1 MSGEGP
7 VDAPAGVPVDIPG
20 SIPGGIPADIPVD
33 AAAARRCLDL
43 LLEQVRALIDAR
55 SATDPNADDPLRGLR
70 LSADHVGW
78 LLSADPVRGQVLA
91 SADRWPRLAELAETF
106 GLTGFDVAVLV
117 LALAPDLDRVF
128 ESCYGY
134 LNDDVTRRRATV
146 GLALDLCGYEAWDP
160 AARARFGAGAPLAD
174 GGLLELEDAD
184 RPLLSRG
191 LRVPDRVV
199 AHLLGDDTPDDLLHG
214 LIQAIEVPAP
224 RAEPSLRPELD
235 HARSDSASR
244 LAEPALQSDLP
255 GDAKSAAGLEAG
267 SAFAAPD
274 SATLAEIARRPGL
287 VDLLRAGPTLVQLRE
302 QRKGSA
308 DAVAVALFAA
318 AGRPALRIT
327 LTDQLLTRADQIV
340 PALIREARLRRAGLV
355 VFLPEPIDPGPFCT
369 DRVPVLLVGEVRRE
383 SGAWPVRPLVVD
395 VESPAGGSPEWI
407 GRWRAELGPLAPGT
421 DLEATVAPFRL
432 TATGIARASE
442 TARALAA
449 LEGRQPDES
458 HIRRAARQE
467 NARGMGPGVR
477 HVEPA
482 VGWPDLVLPEQEGSR
497 LRELVDRVRNRDR
510 VLGAWGLRTG
520 GGRGRGVAALFAGE
534 SGTGKTLAAEVVAG
548 ELGLDLYVV
557 ELSALVDKYVG
568 ETEKNLERLFAEA
581 DRVDAV
587 ILFDEADAVFGKR
600 SETKDAHDR
609 YANMES
615 AYLLQRLESFNGV
628 ALLTTNLRA
637 NIDDAFTRRFDLIV
651 DFPFPDAALRKAL
664 WRRCLAGPVPLDPD
678 VADGSAVDP
687 VADRFELAGGA
698 IRAAATTAAYLA
710 AAGGR
715 AVSAEDLLTG
725 ARREYRKMGRLSEE
739 DLVRLE
745 F

>member
-1 MSGEGP
+1 MS
-7 VDAPAGVPVDIPG
+7 
-20 SIPGGIPADIPVD
+20 GGIPTDARTDLPTD
-33 AAAARRCLDL
+33 AAAARRCLDRL
-43 LLEQVRALIDAR
+43 ADQVRDLIYAR
-55 SATDPNADDPLRGLR
+55 SEQDPSADDPLRGLR
-70 LSADHVGW
+70 LSADHVEW
-78 LLSADPVRGQVLA
+78 LLDADPARGQAVVVA
-91 SADRWPRLAELAETF
+91 PGAEWPRLAGLSEAF
-106 GLTGFDVAVLV
+106 GLTEFDLAVLV

-146 GLALDLCGYEAWDP
+146 GLALDLCGHDAWDP
-160 AARARFGAGAPLAD
+160 AARARFGAGAPLVE

-184 RPLLSRG
+184 RPLLSRA

-199 AHLLGDDTPDDLLHG
+199 AHLLGDDTPDDVLHG
-214 LIQAIEVPAP
+214 LVQAIDSPADSS
-224 RAEPSLRPELD
+224 AGTSDTGILD
-235 HARSDSASR
+235 
-244 LAEPALQSDLP
+244 PAVLDP
-255 GDAKSAAGLEAG
+255 
-267 SAFAAPD
+267 AAPD
-274 SATLAEIARRPGL
+274 TATLAEIERRPGL
-287 VDLLRAGPTLVQLRE
+287 VELLRAGPTLIQLRE
-302 QRKGSA
+302 HRKGSA
-308 DAVAVALFAA
+308 DAVALALFAA
-318 AGRPALRIT
+318 AGRPALGIT
-327 LTDQLLTRADQIV
+327 LTEKVLARADQIV

-355 VFLPEPIDPGPFCT
+355 VFLPEPVDPGPLCT
-369 DRVPVLLVGEVRRE
+369 DRVPVLLVGEIRRE
-383 SGAWPVRPLVVD
+383 SGGWPVRPLVVD
-395 VESPAGGSPEWI
+395 IESPPGGAPEWI
-407 GRWRAELGPLAPGT
+407 ARWRTELGPLAAGT

-432 TATGIARASE
+432 TATGIARAAD

-449 LEGRQPDES
+449 LEGRQPDET

-482 VGWPDLVLPEQEGSR
+482 VGWPDLVLPETEGTR
-497 LRELVDRVRNRDR
+497 LHELVDRVRNRDR

-664 WRRCLAGPVPLDPD
+664 WRRCMSGPVPLEPD
-678 VADGSAVDP
+678 VADGSALAP

-710 AAGGR
+710 AAEGR
-715 AVSAEDLLTG
+715 SVSAEDLLTG

-739 DLVRLE
+739 DLVGLE

>member
-1 MSGEGP
+1 MSGD
-7 VDAPAGVPVDIPG
+7 VPAGVPVDV
-20 SIPGGIPADIPVD
+20 PADGRADLPAD

-55 SATDPNADDPLRGLR
+55 SATDPNAEDPLRGLR

-78 LLSADPVRGQVLA
+78 LLAADPVRGRGLA
-91 SADRWPRLAELAETF
+91 SADQWPRLAELAETF
-106 GLTGFDVAVLV
+106 GLTGFDAAVLV

-199 AHLLGDDTPDDLLHG
+199 AHLLGDDTPDDVLHG
-214 LIQAIEVPAP
+214 LIQAIDALVP
-224 RAEPSLRPELD
+224 RAEPPLGSAGL
-235 HARSDSASR
+235 DSA
-244 LAEPALQSDLP
+244 Q
-255 GDAKSAAGLEAG
+255 
-267 SAFAAPD
+267 PD
-274 SATLAEIARRPGL
+274 SATLAEIERRPGL

-302 QRKGSA
+302 HRKGSA
-308 DAVAVALFAA
+308 DAVALALFAA

-664 WRRCLAGPVPLDPD
+664 WQRCLAGPVPLDPD
-678 VADGSAVDP
+678 VVDGSAVDP

-745 F
+745 I

>member
-1 MSGEGP
+1 MKLAAQAASFHDDRAAGGGSRGGAGSG
-7 VDAPAGVPVDIPG
+7 DQ
-20 SIPGGIPADIPVD
+20 ST
-33 AAAARRCLDL
+33 AARRCLTRL
-43 LLEQVRALIDAR
+43 AELVSTVVEER
-55 SATDPNADDPLRGLR
+55 SAADPSAHDALRGLR
-70 LSADHVGW
+70 PSAEFVGH
-78 LLSADPVRGQVLA
+78 LMDVSGLDPEPGPLPSTVEAFLA
-91 SADRWPRLAELAETF
+91 PDLIVDLDAWPRLADLAETF
-106 GLTGFDVAVLV
+106 GLTAFDVAALV
-117 LALAPDLDRVF
+117 LAAAPDLHRVF
-128 ESCYGY
+128 EACYGY

-146 GLALDLCGYEAWDP
+146 ALVLDLCGYHTLDP
-160 AARARFGAGAPLAD
+160 AARARFGAGAPLVD
-174 GGLLELEDAD
+174 GGLLVVEDAE
-184 RPLLSRG
+184 RPLLSRA

-199 AHLLGDDTPDDLLHG
+199 AHLLGDDTLDDALSG
-214 LIQAIEVPAP
+214 LVQIV
-224 RAEPSLRPELD
+224 
-235 HARSDSASR
+235 
-244 LAEPALQSDLP
+244 
-255 GDAKSAAGLEAG
+255 DATRAAGVSEAG
-267 SAFAAPD
+267 AGDGAAYD
-274 SATLAEIARRPGL
+274 AATLAEVERRPGL
-287 VDLLRAGPTLVQLRE
+287 VDLLRAGRALVQLRE
-302 QRKGSA
+302 RRRGSA
-308 DAVAVALFAA
+308 DAVALALFAA

-327 LTDQLLTRADQIV
+327 LSEQVVERADQIA
-340 PALIREARLRRAGLV
+340 PALIREARLRGAGLV
-355 VFLPEPIDPGPFCT
+355 VFLPEAVDPGLLCT
-369 DRVPVLLVGEVRRE
+369 DRVPVVLVGEVRRE
-383 SGAWPVRPLVVD
+383 SGGRPVRPLVVD

-407 GRWRAELGPLAPGT
+407 GRWRAELGPVAAGF
-421 DLEATVAPFRL
+421 DLEAAVAPFRL
-432 TATGIARASE
+432 TASGIARAAD

-449 LEGRQPDES
+449 LEGQPPGEA

-482 VGWPDLVLPEQEGSR
+482 VGWADLVLPEAEGAR

-534 SGTGKTLAAEVVAG
+534 SGTGKTFAAEVVAG

-587 ILFDEADAVFGKR
+587 LLFDEADAVFGKR

-637 NIDDAFTRRFDLIV
+637 NIDDAFTRRFDVIV
-651 DFPFPDAALRKAL
+651 DFPFPDAALREAL
-664 WRRCLAGPVPLDPD
+664 WGRCLAGPVPLAPD
-678 VADGSAVDP
+678 VADGSALGV
-687 VADRFELAGGA
+687 VAARFELAGGA

-710 AAGGR
+710 AAAGR
-715 AVSAEDLLTG
+715 PVSAEDLITG
-725 ARREYRKMGRLSEE
+725 AQREYRKMGRLSDES
-739 DLVRLE
+739 LSGLE

>member
-1 MSGEGP
+1 MNG
-7 VDAPAGVPVDIPG
+7 DAV
-20 SIPGGIPADIPVD
+20 
-33 AAAARRCLDL
+33 AARHCLDRL
-43 LLEQVRALIDAR
+43 AEQIRALIDER
-55 SATDPNADDPLRGLR
+55 SATDPSAGDPFRGLR
-70 LSADHVGW
+70 LSQDHVGW
-78 LLSADPVRGQVLA
+78 LLDAGSLDAGSPGAGSLDAAPAPGQVA
-91 SADRWPRLAELAETF
+91 IAVREWPRLAELAEVF
-106 GLTGFDVAVLV
+106 ALSEFDAAVLV

-146 GLALDLCGYEAWDP
+146 GLALDLCGHNAWDP
-160 AARARFGAGAPLAD
+160 AARARFGRGAPLVE
-174 GGLLELEDAD
+174 GGLLELEDTE
-184 RPLLSRG
+184 RPLLSRT

-199 AHLLGDDTPDDLLHG
+199 AHLLGDDTPDDVLHG
-214 LIQAIEVPAP
+214 LLQTADGLGVRGGAAEPDAAT
-224 RAEPSLRPELD
+224 RAEIE
-235 HARSDSASR
+235 
-244 LAEPALQSDLP
+244 
-255 GDAKSAAGLEAG
+255 
-267 SAFAAPD
+267 
-274 SATLAEIARRPGL
+274 RRPGL
-287 VDLLRAGPTLVQLRE
+287 VDLLRTGPTLIQLRE

-308 DAVAVALFAA
+308 DAVALALFAA

-327 LTDQLLTRADQIV
+327 LTEQVLARAEQFV
-340 PALIREARLRRAGLV
+340 PALVREARLRGAGLV
-355 VFLPEPIDPGPFCT
+355 VVLPEPADPGPLCT
-369 DRVPVLLVGEVRRE
+369 DRIPVVLVGEVRRE
-383 SGAWPVRPLVVD
+383 SGGWPVRPLVVD
-395 VESPAGGSPEWI
+395 VQSPPGGSPEWVA
-407 GRWRAELGPLAPGT
+407 RWRAELGPIAPDT

-432 TATGIARASE
+432 TATGIARAAG

-449 LEGRQPDES
+449 LEDRQPDET

-482 VGWPDLVLPEQEGSR
+482 VGWPDLVLPETEGAR

-510 VLGAWGLRTG
+510 VLGTWGLRTG

-664 WRRCLAGPVPLDPD
+664 WQRCLSGPVPLDPD
-678 VADGSAVDP
+678 VADGTALDP

-710 AAGGR
+710 AAGAR
-715 AVSAEDLLTG
+715 AVGAEDLLTG

-739 DLVRLE
+739 DLVGLE

>member
-1 MSGEGP
+1 MTGSGLVG
-7 VDAPAGVPVDIPG
+7 
-20 SIPGGIPADIPVD
+20 D
-33 AAAARRCLDL
+33 AAAARRSLEL
-43 LLEQVRALIDAR
+43 LAERVEGLIENRDAR
-55 SATDPNADDPLRGLR
+55 
-70 LSADHVGW
+70 
-78 LLSADPVRGQVLA
+78 VLVPIGE
-91 SADRWPRLAELAETF
+91 WPRMAEVAETF
-106 GLTGFDVAVLV
+106 GLSDFDVAVLAV
-117 LALAPDLDRVF
+117 ALAPDLDRVF

-134 LNDDVTRRRATV
+134 LNDDVSQRRATV
-146 GLALDLCGYEAWDP
+146 RLVLGLCGYDCWDRG
-160 AARARFGAGAPLAD
+160 ARARFVAGAPLID
-174 GGLLELEDAD
+174 GGLVEVADGD
-184 RPLLSRG
+184 RPLLSRSV
-191 LRVPDRVV
+191 RVPDRVV
-199 AHLLGDDTPDDLLHG
+199 GHLVGDDTPDGLLHG
-214 LIQAIEVPAP
+214 VVEAVDTA
-224 RAEPSLRPELD
+224 
-235 HARSDSASR
+235 
-244 LAEPALQSDLP
+244 
-255 GDAKSAAGLEAG
+255 AAGAR
-267 SAFAAPD
+267 PD
-274 SATLAEIARRPGL
+274 AATLAEIERRPGL
-287 VDLLRAGPTLVQLRE
+287 VDLLRASPTLVQLRE
-302 QRKGSA
+302 QRRGAA
-308 DAVAVALFAA
+308 DAVALALFAA

-327 LTDQLLTRADQIV
+327 LTEQVLSRAEQIV
-340 PALIREARLRRAGLV
+340 PVLIREARLRRAGLV
-355 VFLPEPIDPGPFCT
+355 VFLPEPVDPGPFCT
-369 DRVPVLLVGEVRRE
+369 DRVPVVLVGEMRRE
-383 SGAWPVRPLVVD
+383 SGGRPVRPLVVD
-395 VESPAGGSPEWI
+395 IESPAGGSPEWI
-407 GRWRAELGPLAPGT
+407 ARWREELGVIAPGT
-421 DLEATVAPFRL
+421 DLEAIAAPFRL
-432 TATGIARASE
+432 TTTGIARAAS

-449 LEGRQPDES
+449 LEGVPPDET

-477 HVEPA
+477 HVEPE
-482 VGWPDLVLPEQEGSR
+482 VGWSDLVLPEAEGER

-510 VLGAWGLRTG
+510 VLGTWGLRPG

-628 ALLTTNLRA
+628 ALLTTNLRG

-664 WRRCLAGPVPLDPD
+664 WQRCLAGGAPLEPD
-678 VADGSAVDP
+678 VADGSAAAG

-715 AVSAEDLLTG
+715 RVSAEDLLAG
-725 ARREYRKMGRLSEE
+725 AQREYRKMGRLAED
-739 DLVRLE
+739 DLV
-745 F
+745 FTV

>member
-1 MSGEGP
+1 MSGTLP
-7 VDAPAGVPVDIPG
+7 PDAI
-20 SIPGGIPADIPVD
+20 
-33 AAAARRCLDL
+33 AARNCLDL
-43 LLEQVRALIDAR
+43 LAEQIRALIDQR
-55 SATDPNADDPLRGLR
+55 SATDPGAGDPFRGLR
-70 LSADHVGW
+70 LSEDHIGW
-78 LLSADPVRGQVLA
+78 LLEAGSLGTDSGQAAVA
-91 SADRWPRLAELAETF
+91 VEAGRWPRLAGLAEIF
-106 GLTGFDVAVLV
+106 ALSEFDVAVLV

-146 GLALDLCGYEAWDP
+146 GLALELCGYTAWDP
-160 AARARFGAGAPLAD
+160 AARARFGSGAPLIE

-184 RPLLSRG
+184 RPLLSRA

-199 AHLLGDDTPDDLLHG
+199 AHLLGDDTPDDVLHG
-214 LIQAIEVPAP
+214 LIQTVDDLTAAEPDAAT
-224 RAEPSLRPELD
+224 RAE
-235 HARSDSASR
+235 
-244 LAEPALQSDLP
+244 
-255 GDAKSAAGLEAG
+255 LE
-267 SAFAAPD
+267 
-274 SATLAEIARRPGL
+274 RRPGL
-287 VDLLRAGPTLVQLRE
+287 VELLRAGPALIQLRE
-302 QRKGSA
+302 HRKGSA
-308 DAVAVALFAA
+308 DAVALALFAA

-327 LTDQLLTRADQIV
+327 LTEQILSRAAEIV
-340 PALIREARLRRAGLV
+340 PALVREARLRGAGLV
-355 VFLPEPIDPGPFCT
+355 VFLPEPADPGPLCT
-369 DRVPVLLVGEVRRE
+369 DRIPVLLVGEVRRE
-383 SGAWPVRPLVVD
+383 SGGWPVRPLVVD
-395 VESPAGGSPEWI
+395 VQSPAGGSPEWSA
-407 GRWRAELGPLAPGT
+407 RWRAELGPIAPGT
-421 DLEATVAPFRL
+421 DLEATIAPFRL
-432 TATGIARASE
+432 TATGIARAAG

-449 LEGRQPDES
+449 LEGRQPDAS

-482 VGWPDLVLPEQEGSR
+482 VGWPDLVLPETEGER

-510 VLGAWGLRTG
+510 VLGAWGLRPG

-664 WRRCLAGPVPLDPD
+664 WRRCLAGPVPVDPD
-678 VADGSAVDP
+678 VADGTALDP

-715 AVSAEDLLTG
+715 PVGAEDLLAG

-739 DLVRLE
+739 DLVGLE

>member
-1 MSGEGP
+1 MS
-7 VDAPAGVPVDIPG
+7 
-20 SIPGGIPADIPVD
+20 GGIPADVPID
-33 AAAARRCLDL
+33 AAAARRCLDRL
-43 LLEQVRALIDAR
+43 ADQVRDLIDAR
-55 SATDPNADDPLRGLR
+55 SERDPSADDPLRGLR
-70 LSADHVGW
+70 LSADHVEW
-78 LLSADPVRGQVLA
+78 LLDADPAHGQAVVVA
-91 SADRWPRLAELAETF
+91 PGAEWPRLAGLSVTF
-106 GLTGFDVAVLV
+106 GLADFDLAVLV

-146 GLALDLCGYEAWDP
+146 GLALDLCGYDAWDP
-160 AARARFGAGAPLAD
+160 VARARFGAGAPLVE

-184 RPLLSRG
+184 RPLLSRA

-199 AHLLGDDTPDDLLHG
+199 AHLLGDDTPDDVLHG
-214 LIQAIEVPAP
+214 LIQAI
-224 RAEPSLRPELD
+224 D
-235 HARSDSASR
+235 
-244 LAEPALQSDLP
+244 
-255 GDAKSAAGLEAG
+255 SAAGISDTRNLDP
-267 SAFAAPD
+267 AAPD
-274 SATLAEIARRPGL
+274 PAAADTATLAEIERRPGL
-287 VDLLRAGPTLVQLRE
+287 VELLRAGPTLIQLRE
-302 QRKGSA
+302 RRKGSA
-308 DAVAVALFAA
+308 DAVALALFAA
-318 AGRPALRIT
+318 AGRPALGIT
-327 LTDQLLTRADQIV
+327 LTEQVLARADQIV

-355 VFLPEPIDPGPFCT
+355 VFLPEPVDPGPLCT
-369 DRVPVLLVGEVRRE
+369 DRVPVLLVGEIRRE
-383 SGAWPVRPLVVD
+383 SGGWPERPLVVD
-395 VESPAGGSPEWI
+395 IESPPGGAPEWI
-407 GRWRAELGPLAPGT
+407 ARWRTELGSLAPGT

-432 TATGIARASE
+432 TATGIARAAG

-449 LEGRQPDES
+449 LEGRQPDET

-482 VGWPDLVLPEQEGSR
+482 VGWPDLVLPQTEGAR

-664 WRRCLAGPVPLDPD
+664 WQRCLAGPVPLEPD
-678 VADGSAVDP
+678 VADGSALAP

-710 AAGGR
+710 AAEGR
-715 AVSAEDLLTG
+715 SVSGEDLLTG

-739 DLVRLE
+739 DLVGLE

>member
-1 MSGEGP
+1 MSGLP
-7 VDAPAGVPVDIPG
+7 SADA
-20 SIPGGIPADIPVD
+20 D

-43 LLEQVRALIDAR
+43 LAEQVRELIDWRAER
-55 SATDPNADDPLRGLR
+55 DPSADDPLRGLR
-70 LSADHVGW
+70 LSPDQIAW
-78 LLSADPVRGQVLA
+78 LLEAGSLDRGTVTV
-91 SADRWPRLAELAETF
+91 SVGPWPRLVEVAETF
-106 GLTGFDVAVLV
+106 GLTQFDVAVLV
-117 LALAPDLDRVF
+117 LALAPDVDRIF

-146 GLALDLCGYEAWDP
+146 GLALDLCGFDTWDP
-160 AARARFGAGAPLAD
+160 AARARFGAGAPLAE
-174 GGLLELEDAD
+174 GGLLELEDAE
-184 RPLLSRG
+184 RPLLSRA
-191 LRVPDRVV
+191 LRVPDRVI
-199 AHLLGDDTPDDLLHG
+199 AHLLGDDTPDDVLRG
-214 LIQAIEVPAP
+214 LIQAT
-224 RAEPSLRPELD
+224 D
-235 HARSDSASR
+235 
-244 LAEPALQSDLP
+244 ALSPDI
-255 GDAKSAAGLEAG
+255 G
-267 SAFAAPD
+267 SAGPVPSADTGLDA
-274 SATLAEIARRPGL
+274 ATLGETRRWPGL
-287 VDLLRAGPTLVQLRE
+287 VELLRNGSTLIQLRE
-302 QRKGSA
+302 RRRGSA
-308 DAVAVALFAA
+308 DAVALSLFAA
-318 AGRPALRIT
+318 AGRPALCVT
-327 LTDQLLTRADQIV
+327 LTEQVLARADEIV
-340 PALIREARLRRAGLV
+340 PALIREARLRRAGIV
-355 VFLPEPIDPGPFCT
+355 VFLPEPVDPGPLCT
-369 DRVPVLLVGEVRRE
+369 DRVPVLLVGEARR
-383 SGAWPVRPLVVD
+383 GAGGWPVRPLVVD

-407 GRWRAELGPLAPGT
+407 ERWRTELGPVAPGT
-421 DLEATVAPFRL
+421 DVEAAVAPFRL
-432 TATGIARASE
+432 TATGIARAAG

-449 LEGRQPDES
+449 LEGVAPDEN

-482 VGWPDLVLPEQEGSR
+482 VGWPDLVLPETEGAQ
-497 LRELVDRVRNRDR
+497 LRELVGRVRNRDR

-534 SGTGKTLAAEVVAG
+534 SGTGKTLAAEVVAA

-587 ILFDEADAVFGKR
+587 VLFDEADAVFGKR

-637 NIDDAFTRRFDLIV
+637 NIDDAFTRRFDVIV

-664 WRRCLAGPVPLDPD
+664 WQRCLAGAVPLEPD
-678 VADGSAVDP
+678 VADGSALDH

-698 IRAAATTAAYLA
+698 IRAAATTAAYQA
-710 AAGGR
+710 AAEGR
-715 AVSAEDLLTG
+715 RVAGADLLTG

-739 DLVRLE
+739 DLAGLE
-745 F
+745 PFLDGASRA

>member
-1 MSGEGP
+1 MSG
-7 VDAPAGVPVDIPG
+7 
-20 SIPGGIPADIPVD
+20 D
-33 AAAARRCLDL
+33 AAWPDGHAQGREISDDAAVGRAPGREIPPDAVAARRCLDRL
-43 LLEQVRALIDAR
+43 AEQVRDLIEER
-55 SATDPNADDPLRGLR
+55 SETDPSADDPLRGLR
-70 LSADHVGW
+70 LSADHVEW
-78 LLSADPVRGQVLA
+78 LLDADPARGQVQA
-91 SADRWPRLAELAETF
+91 PAAEWPRLAGLSEAF
-106 GLTGFDVAVLV
+106 GLTDFDLAVLV

-146 GLALDLCGYEAWDP
+146 GLALDLCGHDAWDP
-160 AARARFGAGAPLAD
+160 AARARFGAGAPLVE

-184 RPLLSRG
+184 RPLLSRV

-199 AHLLGDDTPDDLLHG
+199 AHLLGDDTPDDVLYG
-214 LIQAIEVPAP
+214 LIQAIDSSHGV
-224 RAEPSLRPELD
+224 
-235 HARSDSASR
+235 SDTGISDAGISGTGIS
-244 LAEPALQSDLP
+244 EPAGP
-255 GDAKSAAGLEAG
+255 DA
-267 SAFAAPD
+267 
-274 SATLAEIARRPGL
+274 ATLAEIERRPGL
-287 VDLLRAGPTLVQLRE
+287 VELLRAGPTLIQLRE
-302 QRKGSA
+302 RRKGSA
-308 DAVAVALFAA
+308 DAVALALFAA

-327 LTDQLLTRADQIV
+327 LTEQVLARADQIV

-355 VFLPEPIDPGPFCT
+355 VFLPEPVDPGPLCT
-369 DRVPVLLVGEVRRE
+369 DRVPVLLVGEARRE
-383 SGAWPVRPLVVD
+383 SGGWPVRPLVVD
-395 VESPAGGSPEWI
+395 IESPPGGAPEWI
-407 GRWRAELGPLAPGT
+407 ARWRTELGTIAPGT

-432 TATGIARASE
+432 TATGIARAAG

-449 LEGRQPDES
+449 LEGRQPDET

-482 VGWPDLVLPEQEGSR
+482 VGWPDLVLPEAEGTR
-497 LRELVDRVRNRDR
+497 LHELVDRVRNRDR

-548 ELGLDLYVV
+548 ALGLDLYVV

-637 NIDDAFTRRFDLIV
+637 NIDDAFTRRFDVIV

-664 WRRCLAGPVPLDPD
+664 WQRCLAGPVPLDPD
-678 VADGSAVDP
+678 VADGSALTP

-715 AVSAEDLLTG
+715 SVSAEDLLTG

-739 DLVRLE
+739 DLVGLE

>member
-1 MSGEGP
+1 
-7 VDAPAGVPVDIPG
+7 
-20 SIPGGIPADIPVD
+20 
-33 AAAARRCLDL
+33 
-43 LLEQVRALIDAR
+43 
-55 SATDPNADDPLRGLR
+55 
-70 LSADHVGW
+70 
-78 LLSADPVRGQVLA
+78 
-91 SADRWPRLAELAETF
+91 
-106 GLTGFDVAVLV
+106 LV
-117 LALAPDLDRVF
+117 
-128 ESCYGY
+128 S
-134 LNDDVTRRRATV
+134 
-146 GLALDLCGYEAWDP
+146 
-160 AARARFGAGAPLAD
+160 

-184 RPLLSRG
+184 RPLLSRA

-199 AHLLGDDTPDDLLHG
+199 AHLLGDDTPDDVLHG
-214 LIQAIEVPAP
+214 LTQAIDSF
-224 RAEPSLRPELD
+224 AE
-235 HARSDSASR
+235 
-244 LAEPALQSDLP
+244 
-255 GDAKSAAGLEAG
+255 
-267 SAFAAPD
+267 APD
-274 SATLAEIARRPGL
+274 AATLAEVERRPGL
-287 VDLLRAGPTLVQLRE
+287 VELLRAGPALIQLRE

-308 DAVAVALFAA
+308 DAVALALFAA

-327 LTDQLLTRADQIV
+327 LTEKVLARADQIV

-355 VFLPEPIDPGPFCT
+355 VLLPEPVDPGPLCT
-369 DRVPVLLVGEVRRE
+369 DQVPVLLVGEARRE
-383 SGAWPVRPLVVD
+383 SGGWPVRPLVVD

-407 GRWRAELGPLAPGT
+407 ARWRSELGPLAPGT

-432 TATGIARASE
+432 TATGIARAAG

-449 LEGRQPDES
+449 LEGRQPDET

-482 VGWPDLVLPEQEGSR
+482 VGWPDLVLPETEGAR

-664 WRRCLAGPVPLDPD
+664 WQRCLAGSVPLEPD
-678 VADGSAVDP
+678 VADGSALDA

-715 AVSAEDLLTG
+715 RVGAEDLLTG
-725 ARREYRKMGRLSEE
+725 AQREYRKMGRLSQE
-739 DLVRLE
+739 DLVGLE

>member
-1 MSGEGP
+1 MSGGSP
-7 VDAPAGVPVDIPG
+7 SDAAAR
-20 SIPGGIPADIPVD
+20 IPAD
-33 AAAARRCLDL
+33 AAAARRCLDRL
-43 LLEQVRALIDAR
+43 AEQVRDLIEAR
-55 SATDPNADDPLRGLR
+55 SEQDPSADDPLRGLR
-70 LSADHVGW
+70 LSADHVEW
-78 LLSADPVRGQVLA
+78 LLDADPAHGSVVA
-91 SADRWPRLAELAETF
+91 PSAEWPRLAGLSEAF
-106 GLTGFDVAVLV
+106 GLTDFDLAVLV

-146 GLALDLCGYEAWDP
+146 GLALDLCGYQAWDP
-160 AARARFGAGAPLAD
+160 AARARFGAGAPLVE

-184 RPLLSRG
+184 RPLLSRA

-199 AHLLGDDTPDDLLHG
+199 AHLLGDDTPDDILHG
-214 LIQAIEVPAP
+214 LIQTIASNADSHTDSSAGV
-224 RAEPSLRPELD
+224 
-235 HARSDSASR
+235 SDSNAVD
-244 LAEPALQSDLP
+244 P
-255 GDAKSAAGLEAG
+255 
-267 SAFAAPD
+267 AAPD
-274 SATLAEIARRPGL
+274 AATLAEIARRPGL
-287 VDLLRAGPTLVQLRE
+287 VELLRAGPTLIQLRE
-302 QRKGSA
+302 HRKGSA
-308 DAVAVALFAA
+308 DAVALALFAA

-327 LTDQLLTRADQIV
+327 LTEQVLARADQIV
-340 PALIREARLRRAGLV
+340 PALVREARLRRAGLV
-355 VFLPEPIDPGPFCT
+355 VFLPEPVDPGPLCT
-369 DRVPVLLVGEVRRE
+369 DRVPVLLVGEARRE
-383 SGAWPVRPLVVD
+383 SGGWPVRPLVVD
-395 VESPAGGSPEWI
+395 IESPPGGAPEWI
-407 GRWRAELGPLAPGT
+407 ARWHTELGPVAPGT

-432 TATGIARASE
+432 TATGIARAAG

-449 LEGRQPDES
+449 LEGRQPDET

-482 VGWPDLVLPEQEGSR
+482 VGWPDLVLPETEGAR

-664 WRRCLAGPVPLDPD
+664 WQRCLAGPVPLEPD
-678 VADGSAVDP
+678 VADGSALAP

-710 AAGGR
+710 AAEGR
-715 AVSAEDLLTG
+715 SVGAEDLLTG

-739 DLVRLE
+739 DLVGLE